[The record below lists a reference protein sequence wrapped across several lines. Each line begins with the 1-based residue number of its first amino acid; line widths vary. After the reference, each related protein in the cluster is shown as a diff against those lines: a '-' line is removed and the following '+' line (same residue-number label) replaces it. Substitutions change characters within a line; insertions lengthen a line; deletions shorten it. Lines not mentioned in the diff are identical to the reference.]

1 MSALAE
7 PPANFRPMEV
17 EMSLDGE
24 LDFSLID
31 YCLSLTPWERMLA
44 NDAALNF
51 AEELQEAMRRH
62 NGQS

>member
-1 MSALAE
+1 
-7 PPANFRPMEV
+7 MEV
-17 EMSLDGE
+17 EMSPDGE

>member
-7 PPANFRPMEV
+7 PPASFRPMEV
-17 EMSLDGE
+17 EMSPDGE